1 VNIFANKQ
9 LIKAFQIENVAVDDE
24 ELDFRVPWGVNNMID
39 DETDTD
45 PSQEAKKMS
54 KIWDI
59 APGKKQKFLAIRY
72 KSETVGLKKIN
83 LFIDTKLQNFTIP
96 LIFKVKPRTLI
107 LDKELY
113 DLGIVTNPKIPHELQ
128 MNITNIFNHSIQILE
143 IYASVTKDTYFR
155 IYTKEYRQTL
165 NPLEE
170 NKTIAKLR
178 LLPNTDFRVIFFLKY

>member
-1 VNIFANKQ
+1 VEI
-9 LIKAFQIENVAVDDE
+9 DDE
-24 ELDFRVPWGVNNMID
+24 ELDFRVPVDVNDIID
-39 DETDTD
+39 DETDND
-45 PSQEAKKMS
+45 AAQEAKKMS

-59 APGKKQKFLAIRY
+59 APQKQQKFLALRY

-113 DLGIVTNPKIPHELQ
+113 DLGVVTNPKIPHELQ
-128 MNITNIFNHSIQILE
+128 MNITNIFNYTIQILE

-155 IYTKEYRQTL
+155 IYTKENRPIL

-178 LLPNTDFRVIFFLKY
+178 LLPNNDLRVLKIFYEFFSSYFRHAILKEKF